1 MRLLIHNDHVRII
14 NANTGELLRQLII
27 NPTRDYQPQKPQ
39 NALPK
44 ESEM

>member
-1 MRLLIHNDHVRII
+1 MITIKKVPETLEFPRLD
-14 NANTGELLRQLII
+14 
-27 NPTRDYQPQKPQ
+27 PTRDYQPQKPQ

>member
-1 MRLLIHNDHVRII
+1 MLIHNHDIRVI
-14 NANTGELLRQLII
+14 NTDTGELLRELTLD
-27 NPTRDYQPQKPQ
+27 PTRDYQPQKPQ